1 MKRTSWVVYY
11 REHCHGGLESTCLY
25 ACSAQEAVD
34 YARYE
39 LNVYEVVECYK
50 KVNNWS

>member
-11 REHCHGGLESTCLY
+11 RKYCHGSLESICLY
-25 ACSAQEAVD
+25 ANSAQEAVD

-39 LNVYEVVECYK
+39 LAAYEVVECYK